1 VSDSNSDDPKT
12 GSKKKSKGDLTALG
26 DLSVSE
32 SEFIQSPPSENQG
45 IDMDD
50 LLSPLSP
57 TSTGMQGEPGSFTFS
72 PDENSPDGDD
82 AALEASMQAIE
93 NLSPIDDEV
102 RRLAAGPDAGIGIE
116 EDIMAPMLMDPD
128 ANEVPRA
135 SDTPVGEVIAGAL
148 AGSAPG
154 SSMDAVRNYSDHV
167 AAASSAE
174 TAETP
179 YSLLIEG
186 ALRPHEKEALLHIL
200 SRENLGIREVELEP
214 QFAAGHIL
222 IPRISEFAG
231 VMIVQ
236 ALRNSTAR
244 MRLGPSEKIY
254 VSKQAEDGEERL
266 VFPPNPDA
274 EILHTEDGHAPS
286 ERVVLTPEDTVPGR
300 KVLQAIDTLHSS
312 MNLKAIHLAHP
323 QSPLFQDAIERLK
336 KALKFQAHHRGANA
350 LLNFKY
356 ELLPLEGQTV
366 YKLIVQ
372 ARAVRVENEA

>member
-1 VSDSNSDDPKT
+1 MGDSNSDDPR
-12 GSKKKSKGDLTALG
+12 GAKKKKKGDLTALG

-32 SEFIQSPPSENQG
+32 SEFIQSPLADENQG
-45 IDMDD
+45 PDGMDD
-50 LLSPLSP
+50 LLSPMSP
-57 TSTGMQGEPGSFTFS
+57 TSAGVNGEPGSFTFS
-72 PDENSPDGDD
+72 PDTNAEGDD
-82 AALEASMQAIE
+82 ALEESMKAFA

-102 RRLAAGPDAGIGIE
+102 RKLAAGPDLGIE
-116 EDIMAPMLMDPD
+116 EDIMGPVLDIADS
-128 ANEVPRA
+128 EIPRA
-135 SDTPVGEVIAGAL
+135 TETPVGEAIAGAL
-148 AGSAPG
+148 AGTPAA
-154 SSMDAVRNYSDHV
+154 MDAVRNYSDHV
-167 AAASSAE
+167 AAASSPE

-179 YSLLIEG
+179 FSLLIEG
-186 ALRPHEKEALLHIL
+186 ALRQHEKEALLQIL

-214 QFAAGHIL
+214 QFAAGHLL

-254 VSKQAEDGEERL
+254 VSKQAEDDDERL
-266 VFPPNPDA
+266 VFPPNANA
-274 EILHTEDGHAPS
+274 EILRTEEGPAPS
-286 ERVVLTPEDTVPGR
+286 ERVVLTPEDSVPGR
-300 KVLQAIDTLHSS
+300 KVLQALDTLHSS

-323 QSPLFQDAIERLK
+323 QSPLFQDALERLK

-350 LLNFKY
+350 LLGFKY